1 LRMDVAGGKAG
12 KKGSRGVVRTSRI
25 RTLEARSTGRPGD
38 KQVMF
43 FASLK
48 TRSPS
53 GLTLTCPFGGCTMPP
68 DQPTPAARRRGRQPK
83 KTPHQVH
90 TVSVRLTEAEHR
102 ELATEAK
109 TYRKSMGEVLRS
121 VWAGTPDVARSS
133 RPRTVEEMAQL
144 RQLIGMAS
152 NLNQLTKQLHA
163 GHNVS
168 EGARH
173 VLGKLYR
180 LLDELAPDSTR

>member
-1 LRMDVAGGKAG
+1 
-12 KKGSRGVVRTSRI
+12 
-25 RTLEARSTGRPGD
+25 
-38 KQVMF
+38 MF

-53 GLTLTCPFGGCTMPP
+53 GLTLTCPFGGHTMLPDSSSPP
-68 DQPTPAARRRGRQPK
+68 ARRRGRKPK
-83 KTPHQVH
+83 TTPHQTH
-90 TVSVRLTEAEHR
+90 TVSVRLTDAEHR
-102 ELATEAK
+102 ELAIEAEE
-109 TYRKSMGEVLRS
+109 YRKSMGEVLRA
-121 VWAGTPDVARSS
+121 VWVGTPDSARSP

-168 EGARH
+168 EGARQ
-173 VLGKLYR
+173 VLAQLYR

>member
-1 LRMDVAGGKAG
+1 
-12 KKGSRGVVRTSRI
+12 
-25 RTLEARSTGRPGD
+25 
-38 KQVMF
+38 MF

-48 TRSPS
+48 TRSPA
-53 GLTLTCPFGGCTMPP
+53 GLTLTCPCGGLPMHPDSLPP
-68 DQPTPAARRRGRQPK
+68 PARRRGRQPK

-102 ELATEAK
+102 ELATEAA
-109 TYRKSMGEVLRS
+109 TYRKSKGEVLRA
-121 VWAGTPDVARSS
+121 VWAGTPDAARPP

-144 RQLIGMAS
+144 RQLIGMAG

-168 EGARH
+168 EGARQ
-173 VLGKLYR
+173 VLVRLYR
-180 LLDELAPDSTR
+180 LLDDLAPDSTR

>member
-1 LRMDVAGGKAG
+1 
-12 KKGSRGVVRTSRI
+12 
-25 RTLEARSTGRPGD
+25 
-38 KQVMF
+38 MF

-53 GLTLTCPFGGCTMPP
+53 RLTLTCPFGVYPM
-68 DQPTPAARRRGRQPK
+68 QLPTPRRRGRRPK
-83 KTPHQVH
+83 TTPHQVH

-102 ELATEAK
+102 ELASEAAI
-109 TYRKSMGEVLRS
+109 YRKSMGEVLRA
-121 VWAGTPDVARSS
+121 VWAGTPDAARLP

-144 RQLIGMAS
+144 RQLIGMAG

-163 GHNVS
+163 GHHVS
-168 EGARH
+168 EAARQ
-173 VLGKLYR
+173 VLGQLYR

>member
-1 LRMDVAGGKAG
+1 
-12 KKGSRGVVRTSRI
+12 
-25 RTLEARSTGRPGD
+25 
-38 KQVMF
+38 MF

-53 GLTLTCPFGGCTMPP
+53 GLTQLAPSGVRPMQP
-68 DQPTPAARRRGRQPK
+68 PTPRRRGRQPK
-83 KTPHQVH
+83 TTPHQVH

-102 ELATEAK
+102 ELATEAT
-109 TYRKSMGEVLRS
+109 TYRKSMGEVLRA
-121 VWAGTPDVARSS
+121 VWAGTPDEARPP
-133 RPRTVEEMAQL
+133 RPRTVEEVAQL

-168 EGARH
+168 EGARQ
-173 VLGKLYR
+173 VLGQLYR
-180 LLDELAPDSTR
+180 LLDELAPDPAR